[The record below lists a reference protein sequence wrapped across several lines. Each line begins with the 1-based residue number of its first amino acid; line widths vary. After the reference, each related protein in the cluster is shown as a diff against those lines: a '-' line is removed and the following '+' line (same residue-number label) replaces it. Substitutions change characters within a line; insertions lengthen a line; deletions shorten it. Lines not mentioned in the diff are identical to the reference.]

1 MKTFINWLKKP
12 SISKKL
18 IVSFIAILIIPI
30 LILEFSSYRSASGKL
45 DQEIM
50 GNAKN
55 SVDTFNTTVTNN
67 LGEKA
72 KAVTFFSESLKRSAF
87 KGKTNQE
94 EIKAKFSQYVS
105 INQGVARIY
114 GGADNGTYVQA
125 PKEKLPD
132 GYDPRQRPWYQ
143 DAMKAGGEIVVTDP
157 YVAASDGSMV
167 ITIAQELK
175 DGSGVVA
182 MDITI
187 DKLLEQMKQI
197 KVGKEG
203 YAFIATKNK
212 TYVAHKNHK
221 AGEKLSGDW
230 VAKMYAND
238 SGELQY
244 TLNNE
249 DKKMTYTTNELT
261 GWKIAGTM
269 YMDEI
274 KDASKSVLTTG
285 MIVLIASIVAGG
297 ILILFIVR
305 SITKPLKRLVQS
317 SKTISRGD
325 LTETIE
331 IHSKDELGELGESF
345 NEMGQS
351 LRSLISAIQDS
362 VNNVAASSEQL
373 TASAGQTSKAT
384 EHITMAIEQ
393 FSNGNEEQSEKV
405 ESSSHQLNLMNEGLQ
420 QVSQTSS
427 DITKASIQSTEIAGT
442 GEKFVQQTVGQMN
455 SINQSV
461 QQAEA
466 VVKGLEGKSKDITS
480 ILRVINGIADQT
492 NLLALNAAIEAARAG
507 ESGRG
512 FSVVAEEVRK
522 LAVQS
527 ADSAKEIEK
536 LIQEIVA
543 EIDTSLHMFK
553 EVNQEVQSG
562 LVVTDNT
569 KESFQSIFSMTNE
582 IAGKLQ
588 TMNSTVE
595 QLSNR
600 SQHVSAAVSG
610 IADVSKESSA
620 SIQDIAA
627 SAEEQLASMEEISSS
642 ATTLAQMA
650 EELRDLTKQ
659 FKIE

>member
-55 SVDTFNTTVTNN
+55 SVDTFNTTVTND

-87 KGKTNQE
+87 KGKSNQE

-125 PKEKLPD
+125 PKEKLPE

-285 MIVLIASIVAGG
+285 MIVLSASIVAGG

-305 SITKPLKRLVQS
+305 SITKPLKNVL
-317 SKTISRGD
+317 
-325 LTETIE
+325 
-331 IHSKDELGELGESF
+331 F
-345 NEMGQS
+345 NH
-351 LRSLISAIQDS
+351 RKR
-362 VNNVAASSEQL
+362 
-373 TASAGQTSKAT
+373 SAG
-384 EHITMAIEQ
+384 
-393 FSNGNEEQSEKV
+393 
-405 ESSSHQLNLMNEGLQ
+405 
-420 QVSQTSS
+420 
-427 DITKASIQSTEIAGT
+427 
-442 GEKFVQQTVGQMN
+442 
-455 SINQSV
+455 
-461 QQAEA
+461 
-466 VVKGLEGKSKDITS
+466 
-480 ILRVINGIADQT
+480 GI
-492 NLLALNAAIEAARAG
+492 
-507 ESGRG
+507 
-512 FSVVAEEVRK
+512 
-522 LAVQS
+522 
-527 ADSAKEIEK
+527 
-536 LIQEIVA
+536 
-543 EIDTSLHMFK
+543 
-553 EVNQEVQSG
+553 
-562 LVVTDNT
+562 
-569 KESFQSIFSMTNE
+569 
-582 IAGKLQ
+582 
-588 TMNSTVE
+588 
-595 QLSNR
+595 
-600 SQHVSAAVSG
+600 
-610 IADVSKESSA
+610 
-620 SIQDIAA
+620 
-627 SAEEQLASMEEISSS
+627 
-642 ATTLAQMA
+642 
-650 EELRDLTKQ
+650 
-659 FKIE
+659 